1 MVLEEEAV
9 EEVVM
14 DRTVV
19 QLLLR
24 DTLLAKNLTTALE
37 DMIATAALAEDILAA
52 EVVAD
57 IHLL

>member
-1 MVLEEEAV
+1 MDRAV
-9 EEVVM
+9 E
-14 DRTVV
+14 

-24 DTLLAKNLTTALE
+24 DTLLAKNLTTAVIVIVTVWGE
-37 DMIATAALAEDILAA
+37 DMIAAVLAA